1 MATITDPATHAD
13 RNAARYTRVAIVLHW
28 TIAALIVLNLAI
40 GLLHDSVFK
49 GWIPAHKAIG
59 MTVLLLSLVRLGWR
73 LGHPAPAMPRD
84 IPAWQRG
91 VAHASHWAFYLLM
104 LMLPIS
110 GWIFTSAAEKR
121 YPLDFFGLF
130 PLPYLPIGPSKGL
143 AQGFNTA
150 HGLMGWVLLALFVL
164 HVAAALK
171 HHFVDRDAVLARMT
185 PGVRNPAG

>member
-1 MATITDPATHAD
+1 MATISEPAMPVDRRAD
-13 RNAARYTRVAIVLHW
+13 RYTRVAILLHW

-59 MTVLLLSLVRLGWR
+59 MVVLLLSIVRLGWR
-73 LGHPAPAMPRD
+73 LTHPAPALPRD

-91 VAHASHWAFYLLM
+91 LAHASHWAFYGFMLL
-104 LMLPIS
+104 LPIS
-110 GWIFTSAAEKR
+110 GWIFTSAGATR
-121 YPLDFFGLF
+121 YPFGFFGLF

-150 HGLMGWVLLALFVL
+150 HELMGWALLGLLVL

-171 HHFVDRDAVLARMT
+171 HHFLDRDAVLARMT
-185 PGVRNPAG
+185 PGIRNPAD